1 MARSGDLCG
10 QGCEHAVEAGG
21 VRAGVCPRLGGPPVI
36 VSGMGVGR
44 RGCLGRAGRWGRG
57 HNGVWMP
64 SSSQTAGNPAAVVAV
79 LGGGVD
85 HGIEQV
91 PVLAL
96 KSSVDLAEKEESSS
110 VGEWIVG

>member
-36 VSGMGVGR
+36 VSGMGGGGGGG
-44 RGCLGRAGRWGRG
+44 GCGGGG